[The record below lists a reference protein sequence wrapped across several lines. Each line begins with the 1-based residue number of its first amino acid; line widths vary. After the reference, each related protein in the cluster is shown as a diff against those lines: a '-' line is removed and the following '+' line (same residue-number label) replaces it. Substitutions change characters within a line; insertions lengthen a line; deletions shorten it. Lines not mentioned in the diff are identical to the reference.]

1 MLVWIGSSFRV
12 IKEKTKN
19 VYFIVETAL
28 LLHYVLTP
36 KSLWVSDYGEVG
48 LTRAF
53 YCTELLGSPESNK
66 KERRGKNW

>member
-1 MLVWIGSSFRV
+1 M
-12 IKEKTKN
+12 
-19 VYFIVETAL
+19 FILLSKTAL

-53 YCTELLGSPESNK
+53 YCTELLGSPDSNK
-66 KERRGKNW
+66 KERRRKLVIYDGMINGILLPKLF